1 MNCCDDYGDCRQ
13 GRDCPARKAYTG
25 PARKAYTG
33 PAKPIPTHIE
43 LITDK
48 GERVIFLLLA
58 IFLAVFLYLE

>member
-1 MNCCDDYGDCRQ
+1 MKYR
-13 GRDCPARKAYTG
+13 
-25 PARKAYTG
+25 G

-58 IFLAVFLYLE
+58 VFLAAYLYLE